1 MGVVDSLIL
10 NFIILIIFAKG
21 ISIDDTSKPRM
32 TRERKI
38 DHVGV
43 LQNKR
48 TTKFGDK
55 LKLPGGAQYEQKIE
69 VKM

>member
-1 MGVVDSLIL
+1 MGVVDSLTL
-10 NFIILIIFAKG
+10 NFIILIISANG
-21 ISIDDTSKPRM
+21 ISIDDTSKPGM

-38 DHVGV
+38 DRVGV

-55 LKLPGGAQYEQKIE
+55 LKPPCGVYEQKIE
-69 VKM
+69 VQI

>member
-1 MGVVDSLIL
+1 MGVVDSLTL
-10 NFIILIIFAKG
+10 NFIILIISANG
-21 ISIDDTSKPRM
+21 ISIDDTSKPGM

-38 DHVGV
+38 DRVGV

-55 LKLPGGAQYEQKIE
+55 FKPPRGAYEQKIE
-69 VKM
+69 VKI